1 MAAESN
7 WARQGKN
14 GPICPVTECRGEVV
28 HDLNISPG
36 GRGWEKDRGKKE
48 VCFTEIWSED
58 GGAKKL
64 AKGDKMGEK

>member
-28 HDLNISPG
+28 HDLNISLGEGGG
-36 GRGWEKDRGKKE
+36 GRTGEKE